1 MKGLKKLVLFSISIL
16 LVLSL
21 VVGCSGSMKSKNS
34 AVGSASSS
42 HDAAAPQESPAEAA
56 EDSDAKFGRGVS
68 SPLEPEKVITTLY
81 LNFETTEFDKTNEE
95 LNKLIEKYKGYI
107 EFSNISY
114 NHYYNNMS
122 YRYGEF
128 SIRVPKENIT
138 SFKTELNVIGNLT
151 SESTNK
157 QDVTKQYTDTESRLK
172 VIETKEVRLL
182 ALLEKAEKIEDIIA
196 LENQLS
202 EVIYEKENLKASLL
216 TLDDKVDFS
225 TVNINIQE
233 VAKVTATE
241 TIETTFGTKVKNA
254 IADSLYFFTD
264 TLQGLIIALIYLLPF
279 LVIIAVVVIVGVRFY
294 RKYKKNKLG

>member
-1 MKGLKKLVLFSISIL
+1 MKRSKRLVLFAISIL
-16 LVLSL
+16 LVLSV
-21 VVGCSGSMKSKNS
+21 VVGCSSSMKSENS
-34 AVGSASSS
+34 VGSAPTS
-42 HDAAAPQESPAEAA
+42 DAAIPQEAPAEAA
-56 EDSDAKFGRGVS
+56 EDRDSSFGRGVS
-68 SPLEPEKVITTLY
+68 SPLEPEKIITTIY
-81 LNFETTEFDKTNEE
+81 LSFETTEFDKTNEE
-95 LNKLIEKYKGYI
+95 LSKLIEKYKGYI

-128 SIRVPKENIT
+128 SIRVPRENIT

-216 TLDDKVDFS
+216 TLDDKIDFS

-241 TIETTFGTKVKNA
+241 NIDTTFGTKVKNA

-279 LVIIAVVVIVGVRFY
+279 LVIISVVVFVGVRFY
-294 RKYKKNKLG
+294 RKYKKDKLG

>member
-1 MKGLKKLVLFSISIL
+1 MKGLKKLVLLSISIL
-16 LVLSL
+16 LVLSV
-21 VVGCSGSMKSKNS
+21 VVGCSSGMKSENS
-34 AVGSASSS
+34 AAGYGSAP
-42 HDAAAPQESPAEAA
+42 APTAPQEYPAEEAQ
-56 EDSDAKFGRGVS
+56 DSDGSFGRGVS
-68 SPLEPEKVITTLY
+68 SPLEPEKVITTIY
-81 LNFETTEFDKTNEE
+81 LSFETTEFDKTNEE

-128 SIRVPKENIT
+128 SIRVPRENIT
-138 SFKTELNVIGNLT
+138 SFKTELNAIGNLT

-172 VIETKEVRLL
+172 VVETKEARLL

-216 TLDDKVDFS
+216 TLDDKIDFS

-254 IADSLYFFTD
+254 LSDSLYVFTD

-279 LVIIAVVVIVGVRFY
+279 LVIIAVVVFVGVRFY
-294 RKYKKNKLG
+294 RNHKKDKLQ

>member
-1 MKGLKKLVLFSISIL
+1 MKGSKRLVLFAISIL
-16 LVLSL
+16 LVLSV
-21 VVGCSGSMKSKNS
+21 VVGCSSSIKSENS
-34 AVGSASSS
+34 VGSAPTS
-42 HDAAAPQESPAEAA
+42 DAAIPQEAPAEAA
-56 EDSDAKFGRGVS
+56 EDRDSSFGRGVS
-68 SPLEPEKVITTLY
+68 SPLEPEKIITTIY
-81 LNFETTEFDKTNEE
+81 LSFETTEFDKTNEE
-95 LNKLIEKYKGYI
+95 LSKLIEKYKGYI

-128 SIRVPKENIT
+128 SIRVPRENIT

-216 TLDDKVDFS
+216 TLDDKIDFS

-241 TIETTFGTKVKNA
+241 NIDTTFGTKVKNA

-279 LVIIAVVVIVGVRFY
+279 LVIIAVVVFVGVRFY
-294 RKYKKNKLG
+294 RKYKKDKLV

>member
-1 MKGLKKLVLFSISIL
+1 MKGSKRLILFVISIL
-16 LVLSL
+16 LILSV
-21 VVGCSGSMKSKNS
+21 VVGCSSGMKSENS
-34 AVGSASSS
+34 IGSGSAP
-42 HDAAAPQESPAEAA
+42 AAPQESPAEAA
-56 EDSDAKFGRGVS
+56 TEDRDSGFGRGVS

-114 NHYYNNMS
+114 NHYYNNTS

-128 SIRVPKENIT
+128 TIRVPKENIT

-216 TLDDKVDFS
+216 TLDDKIDFS